1 MPRIE
6 RSTAIVLLAAAAV
19 ASAQTLRVGTAEVVI
34 TPPVGMPMAGYYATR
49 LMQGVHDDLHA
60 KAIVISSGGQQ
71 AALVACDLI
80 GIPPGVIEEARR
92 LVQTDTGIRGD
103 SVMISATH
111 SHTGPLI
118 PDDGARAGA
127 YGGNLEVA
135 RQYRADLPRK
145 IAESVRLANAH
156 LLPARVA
163 FGKGREDSL
172 SFNRRFFMKDGSV
185 GWNPGKLNPNIVKP
199 AGPIDP
205 EVPVVFFE
213 SMAGE
218 PLATYVNFALHQDT
232 VGGQDAS
239 ADYAFTLST
248 LLGKVKGPGMLTVF
262 TIGAAG
268 NINHLD
274 VKSATPQKGH
284 EEAARIGTI
293 LSGEVV
299 KTYAR
304 LEPLRS
310 SKLQAVHRTVSLDP
324 ARLEPGDEERAAAF
338 ARQLDSGE
346 TVKFLDTVFAFRALD
361 TIARDGRQLDA
372 EVQVIALGDQIAWVG
387 LPGEIFTEL
396 GSAIK
401 QASPFPLTIVAELAH
416 GPVTYIPNT
425 AAFPQ
430 GNYEVVSS
438 RAAQGSGERLVA
450 AARQLLREAYPPRQ
464 QATKPREAT
473 SLFNGRDLD
482 GWYTWLK
489 DNKLADPNRV
499 FSVQDGMIRISGE
512 EWGGI
517 ATRQMYRDYHLV
529 VEWKWGGPTHGIRAG
544 KARDSGILVHGVGE
558 DGAASGTWL
567 ESIESQVIEGGTGD
581 FILVGGK
588 RQPSMTGEVREDKG
602 QIYWQAGGATVT
614 RERARFNWY
623 GRDPDWKDVEGF
635 RGKEDVE
642 NPVGEWNRSEVIC
655 DGDTLKNILNGKVV
669 NYGSNAS
676 HTFGKIQLQSEGAEI
691 WIRRVELLPL
701 EQAPGADR

>member
-1 MPRIE
+1 MRFLA
-6 RSTAIVLLAAAAV
+6 SLFIVAV
-19 ASAQTLRVGTAEVVI
+19 VAASAQTLRVGTGEVVI
-34 TPPVGMPMAGYYATR
+34 TPPVGMPMAGYYSTR
-49 LMQGVHDDLHA
+49 LMTGVHDDLHA
-60 KAIVISSGGQQ
+60 KAIVIASDDQKV
-71 AALVACDLI
+71 ALVACDLI
-80 GIPPGVIEEARR
+80 GIPPAVIEEARQ
-92 LVQTDTGIRGD
+92 LIQTGVGIRGEN
-103 SVMISATH
+103 VMISATH

-118 PDDGARAGA
+118 PGGGARDGA
-127 YGGNLEVA
+127 YGGNLPIA
-135 RQYRADLPRK
+135 RQYRAELPRK
-145 IAESVRLANAH
+145 IADSVRLANRRLTPAH
-156 LLPARVA
+156 IA
-163 FGKGREDSL
+163 FGKGREESI

-185 GWNPGKLNPNIVKP
+185 GWNPGKLNLNIVKP

-205 EVPVVFFE
+205 DVPVVFFE
-213 SMAGE
+213 ALTGE

-232 VGGQDAS
+232 VGGMEAS
-239 ADYAFTLST
+239 ADYAYTLST
-248 LLGKVKGPGMLTVF
+248 LLGKVKSESMLTVF

-268 NINHLD
+268 NINHID

-284 EEAARIGTI
+284 DEAARIGTV

-299 KTYAR
+299 KTYA
-304 LEPLRS
+304 
-310 SKLQAVHRTVSLDP
+310 KLQPVRGGKLQSVHRSVTLDLAP
-324 ARLEPGDEERAAAF
+324 LEAGDEERATQF
-338 ARQLDSGE
+338 ANQVDAGT

-361 TIARDGRQLDA
+361 TVARHGKPLDA
-372 EVQVIALGDQIAWVG
+372 EVQVITLGDQIAWVG

-425 AAFPQ
+425 GAFPQ

-438 RAAQGSGERLVA
+438 RASQGSGEKLVA
-450 AARQLLREAYPPRQ
+450 AARQLLNDAYPPRQ
-464 QATKPREAT
+464 QAVQPKEKIT
-473 SLFNGRDLD
+473 LFNGRDLD

-489 DNKLADPNRV
+489 ENKHADPNKV
-499 FSVQDGMIRISGE
+499 FSVQDGAIRISGE

-529 VEWKWGGPTHGIRAG
+529 VEWKWGGPTHGIRQG

-588 RQPSMTGEVREDKG
+588 RQPSMAAEVREAPNG
-602 QIYWQAGGATVT
+602 ELYWHEGGKPVL
-614 RERARFNWY
+614 RDRGRFDWY
-623 GRDPDWKDVEGF
+623 GRDPEWKDVEGF
-635 RGKEDVE
+635 RGRQDVE

-655 DGDTLKNILNGKVV
+655 DGATLKNILNGKVV
-669 NYGSNAS
+669 NYGTNAS

-691 WIRRVELLPL
+691 LIRRVDLMPL
-701 EQAPGADR
+701 DH